1 MKNEKFDIVKLTED
15 LTDSEKVNLYGFIL
29 GLKENRG
36 EKKADESAENV
47 R

>member
-1 MKNEKFDIVKLTED
+1 MKNEKFDIAKLMED
-15 LTDSEKVNLYGFIL
+15 LTDSEKASLYGFIL

-36 EKKADESAENV
+36 EKKADESAKDG